1 MPIARTS
8 FLLLAALPLAA
19 CESSTRLPSFGN
31 PFGQSQRVAPQI
43 SAAPAPQVQSAP
55 LAAPVTQQDLAAP
68 VDSTPQLAQPSVN
81 TTVSPPDASLEPVRT
96 AKVEPPR
103 TPARPA
109 AEPENRSAPTRTSVV
124 GNWSAT
130 EASGTSCKLVLSSSP
145 KLDLYN
151 AGTSGCQNKD
161 LQKITAW
168 ELRDDEVYLYESGGA
183 VAARL
188 KSSGNGRFNGAL
200 SKTGAPVTLSK

>member
-1 MPIARTS
+1 M
-8 FLLLAALPLAA
+8 PLAA
-19 CESSTRLPSFGN
+19 CESSMRLPSLGN

-55 LAAPVTQQDLAAP
+55 LAPPVTQQDLAP
-68 VDSTPQLAQPSVN
+68 PPNSNPQLAQPSAN
-81 TTVSPPDASLEPVRT
+81 AAIPPPDASLEPART
-96 AKVEPPR
+96 AKLEPPK

-109 AEPENRSAPTRTSVV
+109 PETDNRAAPSRTSVI

-130 EASGTSCKLVLSSSP
+130 EASGSSCKLTLSSSP

-188 KSSGNGRFNGAL
+188 KSAGNGRFNGAL